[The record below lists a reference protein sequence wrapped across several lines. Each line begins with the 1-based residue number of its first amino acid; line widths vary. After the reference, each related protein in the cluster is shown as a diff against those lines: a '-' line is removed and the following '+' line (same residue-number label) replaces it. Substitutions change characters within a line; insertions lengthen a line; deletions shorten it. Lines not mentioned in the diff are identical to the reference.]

1 MALQRYEPY
10 REMISLRDAMNS
22 LFQDSFVRP
31 LSLLGD
37 ANAVMLPLDV
47 IEDENAFTIRAS
59 LPGVRPEDVHITVHG
74 NDVTIRGEIKADEEN
89 QNEQYHIRERRF
101 GMFQRTVTLSTPISP
116 DKAQATFEDGV
127 LTLVLPKS
135 EAAKPKEIRIGSQ
148 AQGGTQAQVGTQAQ
162 GGTQAQVGGK
172 SQAGTQAQGSGQSQP
187 QTAQASS
194 SS

>member
-31 LSLLGD
+31 LGLLGE
-37 ANAVMLPLDV
+37 AGAVMLPLDV
-47 IEDENAFTIRAS
+47 IENENEFVIRMS

-74 NDVTIRGEIKADEEN
+74 NDVTIRGEIKPGEERP
-89 QNEQYHIRERRF
+89 NEQYHVRERRF
-101 GMFQRTVTLSTPISP
+101 GVFQRTVTLTTPISA
-116 DKAQATFEDGV
+116 DQAQATFENGV
-127 LTLVLPKS
+127 LTLVLPKA
-135 EAAKPKEIRIGSQ
+135 EEAKPKEIKIGAQ
-148 AQGGTQAQVGTQAQ
+148 AKGGTQAQVGTQAQ

-172 SQAGTQAQGSGQSQP
+172 AQAGTQAQP

-194 SS
+194 PP

>member
-31 LSLLGD
+31 LSHLGEG
-37 ANAVMLPLDV
+37 NAGMLPLDV
-47 IEDENAFTIRAS
+47 IENENEFIVKVS

-74 NDVTIRGEIKADEEN
+74 NDVTIRGEIKADEEK
-89 QNEQYHIRERRF
+89 QNEHYHIRERRF
-101 GMFQRTVTLSTPISP
+101 GMFQRTVTLTTPISS
-116 DKAQATFEDGV
+116 DKAQATFENGV
-127 LTLVLPKS
+127 LTLVLPKA
-135 EAAKPKEIRIGSQ
+135 EEAKPKEIKIGS
-148 AQGGTQAQVGTQAQ
+148 QAQ

-172 SQAGTQAQGSGQSQP
+172 SQGGTQPQVSGQAQP

>member
-1 MALQRYEPY
+1 MAIQRHEPY

-31 LSLLGD
+31 LGLLGEG
-37 ANAVMLPLDV
+37 NAVMLPLDV
-47 IEDENAFTIRAS
+47 IENENQFIVRVS

-74 NDVTIRGEIKADEEN
+74 NDVTIRGEIKGDEER
-89 QNEQYHIRERRF
+89 QDERYHVRERRY
-101 GMFQRTVTLSTPISP
+101 GMFQRTVSLTTPISP
-116 DKAQATFEDGV
+116 DQAQAMFENGV
-127 LTLVLPKS
+127 LTLALPKA
-135 EAAKPKEIRIGSQ
+135 EEAKPKEIKIGTQ
-148 AQGGTQAQVGTQAQ
+148 AQGGSLTQGGTQAQG
-162 GGTQAQVGGK
+162 GGK